1 MHIRASG
8 GDELQTLI
16 EGVEAG
22 MVERWPLEGVVIS
35 VERGDL

>member
-16 EGVEAG
+16 EGLEVR
-22 MVERWPLEGVVIS
+22 MVERWPLEEGVVIS
-35 VERGDL
+35 GDL